1 MPTGWP
7 RLCRSMMSSSAF
19 MRCDASC
26 PNSNEQVTFVCF
38 HLKSIAMPKPNDRS
52 EDLPLE
58 QRRRR
63 IRGLMEQRAQVT
75 VTELARQ
82 FAVSAV
88 TGIGGLAGLDEI
100 GGRVRGPRRALPPCR
115 GVQTTAS

>member
-88 TGIGGLAGLDEI
+88 TIRGDLAALDGIVALFPGHRTPL
-100 GGRVRGPRRALPPCR
+100 RQRRNGPMP
-115 GVQTTAS
+115 